1 MKKGSGSRESD
12 IDMLDSTDS
21 PIMPTRYAHGSS
33 KLIRSI
39 EKTFYPI
46 IGLIAA
52 LFLFAILDITDV
64 ISKYNILPDRTYDII
79 ITFVAAILLAMVVYL
94 LYSLIKSSKKLHH
107 WADIF
112 ERNSIKAGLTI
123 SMSTTSKEHVLGALS
138 ETIEGIGEPLRE
150 YLTSSPNSYKN
161 LIDVQIDKDTVFDIL
176 IDKDHLINRTPS
188 NQVSSITLSSKT
200 TSSSIPDNEQTS
212 KEISDLIE
220 STRRYGAITAK
231 VISGRINKET
241 VKSFQEALRKYI
253 SSTRNK
259 VALALIIGEGIDDE
273 ADNLSRLRIKGIDYF
288 ILIEKTM

>member
-79 ITFVAAILLAMVVYL
+79 ITFVAAILLAVVVYL
-94 LYSLIKSSKKLHH
+94 LYSLIKSRKKLHH

-138 ETIEGIGEPLRE
+138 ETIEGIGEPLRD
-150 YLTSSPNSYKN
+150 YLSSSPNSYKN

-200 TSSSIPDNEQTS
+200 TSTSIPDNEQTS
-212 KEISDLIE
+212 KEISDLKE
-220 STRRYGAITAK
+220 STRRYGAITAR
-231 VISGRINKET
+231 VTSGRINEET
-241 VKSFQEALRKYI
+241 VKSFQAALQKYI
-253 SSTRNK
+253 SSSRNK
-259 VALALIIGEGIDDE
+259 VALALIIGEGIDEE
-273 ADNLSRLRIKGIDYF
+273 ADNLSKLRIKGIDYF
-288 ILIEKTM
+288 I

>member
-1 MKKGSGSRESD
+1 MKKASGRRESNF
-12 IDMLDSTDS
+12 DMLDSTDS

-79 ITFVAAILLAMVVYL
+79 ITFVAAILLAVVVYL
-94 LYSLIKSSKKLHH
+94 LYSLIKSRKKLHH

-138 ETIEGIGEPLRE
+138 ETIEGIGEPLRD
-150 YLTSSPNSYKN
+150 YLSSSPNSYKN

-200 TSSSIPDNEQTS
+200 TSTSIPDNEQTS
-212 KEISDLIE
+212 KEISDLKE
-220 STRRYGAITAK
+220 STRRYGAITAR
-231 VISGRINKET
+231 VTSGRINEET
-241 VKSFQEALRKYI
+241 VKSFQGALQKYI
-253 SSTRNK
+253 SSSRNK
-259 VALALIIGEGIDDE
+259 VALALIIGEGIDEE
-273 ADNLSRLRIKGIDYF
+273 ADNLSKLRIKGIDYF

>member
-1 MKKGSGSRESD
+1 
-12 IDMLDSTDS
+12 
-21 PIMPTRYAHGSS
+21 MPTRYAHGSS

-79 ITFVAAILLAMVVYL
+79 ITFVAAILLAVVVYL
-94 LYSLIKSSKKLHH
+94 LYSLIKSRKKLHH

-138 ETIEGIGEPLRE
+138 ETIEGIGEPLRD
-150 YLTSSPNSYKN
+150 YLSSSPNSYKN

-200 TSSSIPDNEQTS
+200 TSTSIPDNEQTS
-212 KEISDLIE
+212 KEISDLKE
-220 STRRYGAITAK
+220 STRRYGAITAR
-231 VISGRINKET
+231 VTSGRINEET
-241 VKSFQEALRKYI
+241 VKSFQGALQKYI
-253 SSTRNK
+253 SSSRNK
-259 VALALIIGEGIDDE
+259 VALALIIGEGIDEE
-273 ADNLSRLRIKGIDYF
+273 ADNLSKLRIKGIDYF
-288 ILIEKTM
+288 ILIEKTREIS